1 MKRTIIT
8 LCAILTCMVMSAQ
21 ATSNNGKPDPKFH
34 IFLCFGQSN
43 MEGAGRIEEQDK
55 EGVDPRFMM
64 MAAVDNPGMGREKGK
79 WYTAVPPLCRP
90 NTGLTPVDYFGRT
103 LVANLPADHRVG
115 IIHVAIGGCKI
126 EAYMKDSIEGYVKT
140 APNWMIGMLKA
151 YDDRPYDRIVELA
164 KKAQQEGV
172 ISGILIH
179 QGESNTGQKDW
190 PAKVKV
196 VYDDLMKDLGLN
208 PNDVP
213 LLAGEVVHA
222 EQKGICASMNDIIAT
237 LPRTIPNA
245 HVISSKSCSVAR
257 DNLHFDSEGYRILGR
272 RYAMQMLFLM
282 K

>member
-115 IIHVAIGGCKI
+115 IIHVAIG
-126 EAYMKDSIEGYVKT
+126 
-140 APNWMIGMLKA
+140 
-151 YDDRPYDRIVELA
+151 
-164 KKAQQEGV
+164 Q
-172 ISGILIH
+172 H
-179 QGESNTGQKDW
+179 
-190 PAKVKV
+190 
-196 VYDDLMKDLGLN
+196 
-208 PNDVP
+208 
-213 LLAGEVVHA
+213 
-222 EQKGICASMNDIIAT
+222 
-237 LPRTIPNA
+237 
-245 HVISSKSCSVAR
+245 
-257 DNLHFDSEGYRILGR
+257 R
-272 RYAMQMLFLM
+272 RLCEDCT
-282 K
+282 